1 MTRGCA
7 ALAWL
12 AALGAGLMV
21 PLAAFAEP
29 YLAIQN
35 GYKCV
40 ACHVNPTGG
49 GLRNDFGVIFSENVL
64 PAHTLPANF
73 PTWSG
78 KIAGFLRAGL
88 DARASWTRTQVP
100 HNPTQEQRQLDPLRL
115 YADIALIP
123 QRLGIYLDEKLAPGK
138 SQELEGYVR
147 LNDASHGWYLKG
159 GKFYLPFGFRLQDQ
173 TALVRELS
181 GISMTTPDT
190 GVELGLERPDW
201 SAQLD
206 YSNDIGNASALARH
220 QITAQ
225 FAWVQAGYRL
235 GAAASVVSTST
246 GNRRVGGVFAGV
258 RSGPI
263 AWLGELDLVR
273 DDGFADGARSML
285 AALGE
290 LDWALHRGQNLK
302 LSAEYQDPD
311 RAVPEDQFTRWSVV
325 YEITPLPFVQLRA
338 GFRRYRGIPQ
348 NDAAN
353 RQAVFVEL
361 HGYL

>member
-1 MTRGCA
+1 MTRRCA

-302 LSAEYQDPD
+302 LTVEYQDPD

>member
-1 MTRGCA
+1 MKRRWA
-7 ALAWL
+7 ALTLL
-12 AALGAGLMV
+12 ALAGAGLMV

-29 YLAIQN
+29 YLAVQN

-64 PAHTLPANF
+64 PVRTLPANF

-78 KIAGFLRAGL
+78 KLTSFLRAGL

-100 HNPTQEQRQLDPLRL
+100 HNPTQEQRQLDQLRL

-123 QRLGIYLDEKLAPGK
+123 ERLGIYLDEKIAPGK

-173 TALVRELS
+173 TAFVRQLS
-181 GISMTTPDT
+181 GISMITPDT
-190 GVELGLERPDW
+190 GVELGFERANW

-206 YSNDIGNASALARH
+206 YSNDISNASAEARH
-220 QITAQ
+220 QITGQ
-225 FAWVQAGYRL
+225 LVWVQSGYRL
-235 GAAASVVSTST
+235 GAAASLASTST
-246 GNRRVGGVFAGV
+246 GNRRVGALFAGV
-258 RSGPI
+258 LRGSI
-263 AWLGELDLVR
+263 AWLGELDLAR
-273 DDGFADGARSML
+273 DDGFSDGARSML

-290 LDWALHRGQNLK
+290 LNWALHRGQNLK
-302 LSAEYQDPD
+302 LTAEIQDPD

-348 NDAAN
+348 NDAEN
-353 RQAVFVEL
+353 RQAMFVEL

>member
-1 MTRGCA
+1 MTRRCA
-7 ALAWL
+7 ALALL
-12 AALGAGLMV
+12 AVAAAGLIA
-21 PLAAFAEP
+21 PLAAVAEP

-35 GYKCV
+35 GYQCV
-40 ACHVNPTGG
+40 ACHVNPSGG
-49 GLRNDFGVIFSENVL
+49 GLRNDFGVIFSENAL
-64 PAHTLPANF
+64 PARTLPASF

-78 KIAGFLRAGL
+78 KLTGFLRAGL

-100 HNPTQEQRQLDPLRL
+100 HNPTQEQRQLDQLRL

-123 QRLGIYLDEKLAPGK
+123 QRLGIYLDEKLAPG
-138 SQELEGYVR
+138 SAEEFEGYVR

-173 TALVRELS
+173 TAFVRQLS

-190 GVELGLERPDW
+190 GVELGFERANW
-201 SAQLD
+201 SAQLA
-206 YSNDIGNASALARH
+206 YSNDIGNASAEARH
-220 QITAQ
+220 QITGQ
-225 FAWVQAGYRL
+225 LVWVQSGYRL
-235 GAAASVVSTST
+235 GAAASVASTST
-246 GNRRVGGVFAGV
+246 GNRRVGALFAGL
-258 RSGPI
+258 RTGPV
-263 AWLGELDLVR
+263 AWLGELDLAR
-273 DDGFADGARSML
+273 DDGFSDGARSML

-311 RAVPEDQFTRWSVV
+311 RAVPEDQFTRWSAV
-325 YEITPLPFVQLRA
+325 YEVTPLPFVQLRA
-338 GFRRYRGIPQ
+338 GLRRYRGIPQ
-348 NDAAN
+348 NDSQN